1 MMAKK
6 AQRPIDVQ
14 DMPWSHMGKDAL
26 DAAAERLWN
35 EVRGVNPV
43 NTDPFDQD
51 FGPYHVQLSET
62 QYAAQKAVLVVLGHA
77 VPALLRQ
84 RAKELKSDGVTAD
97 EVYYLLDLAD
107 ELESDHGGE

>member
-14 DMPWSHMGKDAL
+14 DMPWSHVGKDAL
-26 DAAAERLWN
+26 DAAAERVWN

-84 RAKELKSDGVTAD
+84 RAKELKADGIDVD
-97 EVYYLLDLAD
+97 CLVELAD
-107 ELESDHGGE
+107 ELEEEHGGE